1 MYNDYNRDNKTDEVS
16 YYPVYEDYEPH
27 KKKGGKTALKII
39 CGLACAAVISAGSI
53 GAYIVVDNRLSG
65 SPQQNNQQNA
75 IMVESSEEDTSSESE
90 GSPEIM
96 TGTPDSKAESVI
108 AQSSPTSASSIITVS
123 DKKNILTIPEI
134 VQKVNPSVVGVSSQ
148 LSNGT
153 STGTGI
159 VMTSDG
165 YIITNAH
172 VVDGAQK
179 ISVILSD
186 GSENAAT
193 LIGEDT
199 RTDVAVLKI
208 NVSGLTAAEFGDSD
222 SIVVGESVVAI
233 GNPLGF
239 NFAGSVTDGIISG
252 LNREVIIEDRKMNL
266 MQTNAAINSGNSGG
280 PLVNMYGQVIGITS
294 AKVSTY
300 FAEGMCFAIPIN
312 TAVPIV
318 EDLIT
323 NGYVTGRPLI
333 GISGKDISES
343 MAAYYN
349 VPQGVLIAQINE
361 GTPAASTE
369 LRVGDIIIGL
379 ADQEITT
386 MSQLNSIKETYKP
399 GDTVSIT
406 VYRDGQTLKMPV
418 TLGEE
423 RS

>member
-39 CGLACAAVISAGSI
+39 CGLACAAVISVGSI

-312 TAVPIV
+312 IAVPIV